1 LNSRSPRKSR
11 PTASMA
17 SQSQRGTE
25 GSNLVPSSGSVWRT
39 FGIPR
44 RTPRECLGAQPRS
57 ADRLPRCGT
66 RPLNSAIG
74 GSADRRRS
82 ARSRVDDQVGRC
94 RSETMPTGIMAE
106 HLEYCGLCDGCPRP
120 QLRQDLR
127 IRFQRPTCLDIAR
140 IMSRNQFRPLG
151 ANKPTTVFLLAHVI
165 RCRRHYSRPTA
176 ARPEA

>member
-1 LNSRSPRKSR
+1 MAEGARLNSRSPRKSR

-17 SQSQRGTE
+17 SQSQRGTQ

-44 RTPRECLGAQPRS
+44 RTPRECLEAQPRS

-74 GSADRRRS
+74 GSADCRRS

-94 RSETMPTGIMAE
+94 RSETMPTGVWRSILSAVDFAT
-106 HLEYCGLCDGCPRP
+106 GVPDRS
-120 QLRQDLR
+120 
-127 IRFQRPTCLDIAR
+127 LDKTFGSAF
-140 IMSRNQFRPLG
+140 S
-151 ANKPTTVFLLAHVI
+151 
-165 RCRRHYSRPTA
+165 
-176 ARPEA
+176 ARPASISLA